1 MATYTDE
8 DWPLPL
14 PSPQGMELG
23 ERSQTEEE
31 YIAFGDETPED
42 SSYDPSYDNDS
53 DSDCV
58 EGYTD
63 FLPL

>member
-1 MATYTDE
+1 MSTYTDE
-8 DWPLPL
+8 DYYITF
-14 PSPQGMELG
+14 G
-23 ERSQTEEE
+23 ERRQTEEE
-31 YIAFGDETPED
+31 YITFGDETPED

-63 FLPL
+63 YPPL

>member
-1 MATYTDE
+1 MSTYTDE
-8 DWPLPL
+8 DYYITF
-14 PSPQGMELG
+14 G
-23 ERSQTEEE
+23 ERRQTEEE
-31 YIAFGDETPED
+31 YIAFGDETPEE

-58 EGYTD
+58 KGYTD